1 MRFLLVIKTDAL
13 ITDFRTELISAL
25 ITPRSQSLDVKGGLP
40 NAQCPMPNPDVLL
53 TVDLMTGRW
62 RSQILHEGVKL
73 AIFDTIGPTAI
84 STD

>member
-1 MRFLLVIKTDAL
+1 M
-13 ITDFRTELISAL
+13 
-25 ITPRSQSLDVKGGLP
+25 P
-40 NAQCPMPNPDVLL
+40 NANVLL

>member
-1 MRFLLVIKTDAL
+1 M
-13 ITDFRTELISAL
+13 
-25 ITPRSQSLDVKGGLP
+25 P
-40 NAQCPMPNPDVLL
+40 NAQCPMPNANVLL